1 MLFHA
6 VILLL
11 FLSDYKFR
19 FIPLESCLLII
30 IAAISRCKQLV
41 THLRL
46 LEVNVLAHV
55 VLLDRPT
62 FK

>member
-6 VILLL
+6 VVLLL

-19 FIPLESCLLII
+19 FVPLESCLLII
-30 IAAISRCKQLV
+30 IAAISRSKQFV

-46 LEVNVLAHV
+46 LVVNVLAHV
-55 VLLDRPT
+55 VLLDRPA
-62 FK
+62 FI